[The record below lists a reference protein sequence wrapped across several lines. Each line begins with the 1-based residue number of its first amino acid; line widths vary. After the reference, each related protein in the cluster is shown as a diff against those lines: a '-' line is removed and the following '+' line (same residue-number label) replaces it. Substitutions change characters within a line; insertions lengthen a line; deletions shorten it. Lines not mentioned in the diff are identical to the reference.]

1 MNRKEAL
8 THVSIL
14 LGGALVGAEAF
25 LSGCKNPAEKHDLFI
40 AADLALLDEI
50 GETII
55 PATPESGGA
64 KAAGIS
70 TFMQSIVTDCYTE
83 AERKTFSD
91 GLARLKDA
99 CNRQFK
105 KPFEQL
111 SPADRTSFLTG
122 LYNEAQAYVNTD
134 TYKKAREQFDLQQ
147 DEKAKAAAT
156 KNDFG
161 AAYLKA
167 HYPPHYFTMMRQ
179 LTLWGYFSSETG
191 MTKALRYVE
200 TPGRYDGAYPYK
212 KGDKAWAM

>member
-1 MNRKEAL
+1 MNRREAL

-14 LGGALVGAEAF
+14 LGGALVGAEVF
-25 LSGCKNPAEKHDLFI
+25 LSGCKNPAGTHELL
-40 AADLALLDEI
+40 ANADLALLDEV

-55 PATPESGGA
+55 PATPDSGGA
-64 KAAGIS
+64 KAAGVGAFI
-70 TFMQSIVTDCYTE
+70 QAIVTDCYTE
-83 AERKTFSD
+83 AERQTFSD
-91 GLARLKDA
+91 GLARLKEA
-99 CNRQFK
+99 CTQKYK

-111 SPADRTSFLTG
+111 SPADKAAFLTG
-122 LYNEAQAYVNTD
+122 LYKEAKEYVNTD
-134 TYKKAREQFDLQQ
+134 AYKKAREQFDQQQ
-147 DEKAKAAAT
+147 DEKAKAAAA

-161 AAYLKA
+161 AAYLKE